1 MGILP
6 ELLYFKPTKEHD
18 MSTTNIF
25 KQINGNIAKLVTK
38 PAVNASLVMAARL
51 LASAIFI
58 SAGLSKL
65 GAGYAGT
72 QAYMASAG
80 VPGTL
85 LPFVIA
91 LEIGGGLSLILGFQT
106 RLTAFVLAGFCIV
119 TGMLFHSGTDQ
130 MQQIMLMKNFA
141 MAGGLL
147 AFTVFGAGRLSLD
160 GETRT
165 QSSQY

>member
-1 MGILP
+1 
-6 ELLYFKPTKEHD
+6 

-25 KQINGNIAKLVTK
+25 KQFNGNIANLVTK
-38 PAVNASLVMAARL
+38 PAFNASLVLVARL
-51 LASAIFI
+51 LASTIFI
-58 SAGLSKL
+58 VAGFGKL

-72 QAYMASAG
+72 QGYMESVG

-91 LEIGGGLSLILGFQT
+91 LEIGGGLALLLGFQT
-106 RLTAFVLAGFCIV
+106 RLVAFLLAGFCIV
-119 TGMLFHSGTDQ
+119 SGMLFHSGADQ
-130 MQQIMLMKNFA
+130 MQQIMFMKNLA

-165 QSSQY
+165 QPY

>member
-1 MGILP
+1 
-6 ELLYFKPTKEHD
+6 
-18 MSTTNIF
+18 MSNTNIF
-25 KQINGNIAKLVTK
+25 KQFNGSIANLVNQ
-38 PAVNASLVMAARL
+38 PAVNTALAIIARL

-58 SAGLSKL
+58 TAGISKL

-80 VPGTL
+80 VPASI
-85 LPFVIA
+85 LPLVIM
-91 LEIGGGLSLILGFQT
+91 LEIGGGLALLFGFQT
-106 RLTAFVLAGFCIV
+106 RLVAIVLAGFCIV
-119 TGMLFHSGTDQ
+119 AGLLFHSGTDQ
-130 MQQIMLMKNFA
+130 MQQIMFMKNLA

-165 QSSQY
+165 